1 MRKTLVLAF
10 AATTAFAVPNLNA
23 QQQLRL
29 TEAEAAF
36 PESFST
42 VRGLEELADGRLLIA
57 DGLGQALMIVD
68 MNAGTVDTIGR
79 IGAGPQEYKTP
90 DGIWPLPAG
99 NWMLVD
105 LGNGRLTIMDSDFK
119 FGKTYP
125 IMGASTGG
133 GGFGGTLIRIP
144 RGIDSQGR
152 VYLQTSAGMTR
163 DGQLRDSAAV
173 VRWDPTT
180 DAVDTI
186 AMVKEGERKLETGGS
201 GSNRNVNISSIPLS
215 PRDGWAVAADGR
227 VAVVRSGDY
236 SVQWMEPNGAVTA
249 GASNT
254 YDAVRIGQPEKDD
267 WVDQLGR
274 NGLSIAIMMNN
285 GQRQASFSRGGPS
298 RGGGSR
304 STDNYEWPEYM
315 PAFNAPRIRVD
326 PNGMLWVR
334 RYGKKDAEV
343 IFDLFDDNGTLSK
356 QVVLPPGRDIA
367 GFGHGVVY
375 TTAADEFDLI
385 WLERF
390 RIES

>member
-10 AATTAFAVPNLNA
+10 AATTALAVPNLNA
-23 QQQLRL
+23 QPQLRL

-42 VRGLEELADGRLLIA
+42 VRGLLELEDGRLLIA

-68 MNAGTVDTIGR
+68 LDAGTADTIGR
-79 IGAGPQEYKTP
+79 VGAGPQEYKQP
-90 DGIWPLPAG
+90 DGLWRLPNG
-99 NWMLVD
+99 NILLVD
-105 LGNGRLTIMDSDFK
+105 LGNGRLTIMDDHFE

-125 IMGASTGG
+125 IMGASSGQ
-133 GGFGGTLIRIP
+133 GFGGSLLRLP
-144 RGIDSQGR
+144 RGIDAQGR
-152 VYLQTSAGMTR
+152 VYIQTSAGMTPE
-163 DGQLRDSAAV
+163 GQLRDSAAI
-173 VRWDPTT
+173 VRWDPAT

-186 AMVKEGERKLETGGS
+186 ALVKEGDRKLQTSGGAN
-201 GSNRNVNISSIPLS
+201 NRNINISAIPLS

-227 VAVVRSGDY
+227 VALVRSGDY
-236 SVQWMEPNGAVTA
+236 SVQWMDPNGTVTA

-254 YDAVRIGQPEKDD
+254 YDPVRIGQPEKDD

-274 NGLSIAIMMNN
+274 NGLSIEVMMNN
-285 GQRQASFSRGGPS
+285 GQTQASFSRGGPS

-315 PAFNAPRIRVD
+315 PAFDAPRIRVD

-343 IFDLFDDNGTLSK
+343 IFDLFDDNGALLK
-356 QVVLPPGRDIA
+356 QVVLPPGREIV

>member
-10 AATTAFAVPNLNA
+10 AATTALAVPNLNA

-29 TEAEAAF
+29 TDAEAAF

-42 VRGLEELADGRLLIA
+42 VRGLEELDDGRLLIA

-68 MNAGTVDTIGR
+68 MNAGTADTIGR
-79 IGAGPQEYKTP
+79 VGPGPQEYKTP
-90 DGIWPLPAG
+90 DGLWRLPGG

-105 LGNGRLTIMDSDFK
+105 LGNGRLTMMDSDFK

-125 IMGASTGG
+125 IMGQNPGG
-133 GGFGGTLIRIP
+133 QGPGSILIRIP

-152 VYLQTSAGMTR
+152 VYLQTSAGMTS

-173 VRWDPTT
+173 IRWDPLT

-186 AMVKEGERKLETGGS
+186 AMVKEGDRKLETSGGS
-201 GSNRNVNISSIPLS
+201 NNRNISISSIPLS
-215 PRDGWAVAADGR
+215 PRDGWAVAPDGR
-227 VAVVRSGDY
+227 VALVRSGDY
-236 SVQWMEPNGAVTA
+236 SIHWMDPDGSVTTGRSNAYEP
-249 GASNT
+249 
-254 YDAVRIGQPEKDD
+254 VRIGQPEKED

-274 NGLSIAIMMNN
+274 NGLAIRVSINN
-285 GQRQASFSRGGPS
+285 GARQASFSRGGPS
-298 RGGGSR
+298 RGGGGQ
-304 STDNYEWPEYM
+304 STDDYEWPEHM
-315 PAFNAPRIRVD
+315 PAFNAPRIRVG
-326 PNGMLWVR
+326 PAGNLWVR
-334 RYGKKDAEV
+334 RYGKKNDDV
-343 IFDLFDDNGTLSK
+343 VFDLFDGSGKLIK

-367 GFGHGVVY
+367 GFGRGVVY

-390 RIES
+390 RLET